1 MKRVFATIAT
11 AAFAIATP
19 ASAEWLHQ
27 VNDDPFQGKQ
37 QLAFGT
43 DPSGFSVALRCTNAE
58 DLTLVFISREK
69 VDLSLVRLAN
79 RLGPHLGVVVDDQPK
94 VELAAQMYPSPD
106 GEHLKLEAS
115 SPDVAKVAAVAA
127 RANRRIALAGMLN
140 GKIANSHSFDATG
153 SATVIGATLEACGVK
168 LPSES
173 VGAGLGT
180 SNPDV
185 GD

>member
-1 MKRVFATIAT
+1 MKRAFATIAA
-11 AAFAIATP
+11 AAFAVATP

-27 VNDDPFQGKQ
+27 VDDDPFQGKQ

-43 DPSGFSVALRCTNAE
+43 DASGFSVAFRCTDAD
-58 DLTLVFISREK
+58 DLSLVFISREK

-79 RLGPHLGVVVDDQPK
+79 RIGPHLGVVVDDHPK

-115 SPDVAKVAAVAA
+115 SPDVAKVAAVAV

-140 GKIANSHSFDATG
+140 GKVANSHSFDAAG
-153 SATVIGATLEACGVK
+153 SATVIDATLKACGVT
-168 LPSES
+168 LPAE
-173 VGAGLGT
+173 
-180 SNPDV
+180 
-185 GD
+185 